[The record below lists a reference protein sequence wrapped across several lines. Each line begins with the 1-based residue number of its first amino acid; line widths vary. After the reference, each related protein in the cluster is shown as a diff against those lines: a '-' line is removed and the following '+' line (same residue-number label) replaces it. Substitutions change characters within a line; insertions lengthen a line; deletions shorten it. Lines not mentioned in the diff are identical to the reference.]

1 MTIKASASPNPPL
14 KFSEIEAEFG
24 AQSPRSLGAYRHT
37 QTVDGLVFNGIDS
50 GIPFGTS
57 NTDTIRFSDFY
68 GKSLNIVVDCFSGG
82 TEFRI
87 NAKSKYNNNDIVI
100 INPTTVSKKQNGA
113 KITIRVNKKF
123 GSNKNSVNHCAL
135 RTGTWSNPAAIIVDL
150 GSNAKVYGAG
160 GDGGEGADGVGANNV
175 GENGDKGG
183 DGTSGLGIQHQG
195 TIVNVRSGAILRRGY
210 GGGGGGGGGRETSK
224 NDRRAGGGGGGGGRG
239 IPAGNGGRGGVPQ
252 AGAGRGGDPPA
263 ANGKAGGNASRI
275 AHADGGDGGDND
287 DQAFGGK
294 GGDGGDPSNT
304 QTKGGDSSLNDG
316 TTTVGAAFGNNG
328 YAIRK
333 SGNNITYSFSGNA
346 VIGAV
351 DPQSVGGATGVF
363 QGT

>member
-50 GIPFGTS
+50 GIPSSG
-57 NTDTIRFSDFY
+57 TIRFSDFY
-68 GKSLNIVVDCFSGG
+68 GKSLNIVVDCFSGD

-87 NAKSKYNNNDIVI
+87 NAKTNKYNNNKIVI

-210 GGGGGGGGGRETSK
+210 GGGGGGAGGRETSK
-224 NDRRAGGGGGGGGRG
+224 NDRRAGGGGGGGGAGFPFG
-239 IPAGNGGRGGVPQ
+239 IKGKGGVPQ
-252 AGAGRGGDPPA
+252 AGTKDDGDEKGSAGTDGTETTGGT
-263 ANGKAGGNASRI
+263 GGN
-275 AHADGGDGGDND
+275 GGDNH
-287 DQAFGGK
+287 DQAFGAK
-294 GGDGGDPSNT
+294 GGDGGQNGKQS
-304 QTKGGDSSLNDG
+304 QKGGDSPGIENQVNKTPPDNYSSEP
-316 TTTVGAAFGNNG
+316 GARGING
-328 YAIRK
+328 AAIRK
-333 SGNNITYSFSGNA
+333 TSGISFSFGVNSGT
-346 VIGAV
+346 IEG
-351 DPQSVGGATGVF
+351 STTATGVA
-363 QGT
+363 